1 MIMKMI
7 YLGLLLA
14 ISIIVGVG
22 VDDDIDC
29 DSDDDCIN
37 VDAGW
42 KYASGVSISDG
53 DIVII
58 VKEID
63 SQLYSLLFSKDLEV
77 LKSHC

>member
-22 VDDDIDC
+22 IDDIDS

-58 VKEID
+58 LKEID
-63 SQLYSLLFSKDLEV
+63 NQLYSLLFSKT
-77 LKSHC
+77 